1 MFRLRSKSNV
11 HVTKL
16 KENNI
21 LKMFLTKVQKLRTET
36 LLTEK
41 CRTSSSEGYQRL
53 MNEEVKC
60 DMHVRLNY
68 LFKICKAKL

>member
-1 MFRLRSKSNV
+1 
-11 HVTKL
+11 
-16 KENNI
+16 
-21 LKMFLTKVQKLRTET
+21 MFLTKVQKLRTET

-41 CRTSSSEGYQRL
+41 CRTSISEGYQRL